1 LIVVIDSETVG
12 DVLDFGDLDNLL
24 KLTAARAAAVQETVG
39 ILAQILRGQREQAAA
54 LEKVSEALAD
64 LISCSSRVEGISTAM
79 ASYLSS
85 RDGDDLRK
93 LAQAL
98 DAIDDELAPRGEIHV
113 HVEQKGGTQIGE
125 VKAKASRDI
134 FLAGGDVK
142 KGSG

>member
-12 DVLDFGDLDNLL
+12 DVLNFGDLDNLL

-39 ILAQILRGQREQAAA
+39 ILAEILRGQREQAAA
-54 LEKVSEALAD
+54 LEKVREALAD
-64 LISCSSRVEGISTAM
+64 LISCSNRVEGVSTAM

-93 LAQAL
+93 LALAL
-98 DAIDDELAPRGEIHV
+98 DAIDNESAPRGDVHV
-113 HVEQKGGTQIGE
+113 HVKQTGGTQIGE
-125 VKAKASRDI
+125 LEAKAKRDI
-134 FLAGGDVK
+134 SLAGGDVK